1 MDGPQ
6 GRSKR
11 FMKGKYI
18 FEDSGRLGC
27 DAISVSSTIPTVETS
42 GFVYKVTI
50 TPIFYMMA
58 YWAVEI

>member
-1 MDGPQ
+1 
-6 GRSKR
+6 
-11 FMKGKYI
+11 MKGKYI